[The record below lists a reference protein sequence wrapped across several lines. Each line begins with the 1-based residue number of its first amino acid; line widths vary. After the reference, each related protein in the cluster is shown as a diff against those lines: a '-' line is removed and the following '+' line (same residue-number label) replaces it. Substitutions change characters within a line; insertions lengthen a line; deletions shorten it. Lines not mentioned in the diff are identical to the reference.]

1 LDTNEIFYVG
11 MGSNK
16 RATSLNNRN
25 ELWKR
30 IVNKT
35 EYVVEIVSEN
45 LTWEDACELECLLI
59 KEYGRLDDKTG
70 KLCNFTNGGDG
81 SVGIVRSQ
89 KTRKLLSDALKNRKF
104 SNDTI
109 VKMKKAKENK
119 YYLDDN
125 PNSKKVINIET
136 GEIFNTL
143 KEAASSINM
152 NYGSFKWSIRKAK
165 KFNFKYYN

>member
-1 LDTNEIFYVG
+1 MRKTNNKCVYRHRRLDTNEIFYVG

-59 KEYGRLDDKTG
+59 KD
-70 KLCNFTNGGDG
+70 
-81 SVGIVRSQ
+81 
-89 KTRKLLSDALKNRKF
+89 
-104 SNDTI
+104 
-109 VKMKKAKENK
+109 
-119 YYLDDN
+119 
-125 PNSKKVINIET
+125 
-136 GEIFNTL
+136 
-143 KEAASSINM
+143 
-152 NYGSFKWSIRKAK
+152 
-165 KFNFKYYN
+165 